1 MSKPKTTVIKKELTQ
16 DILKKHLEMNSKG
29 DLIWTHDTPKAKKGN
44 VAGTV
49 REKDGYHSIVLL
61 GVNYS
66 GKQLKHFYE
75 TGSWATFFRKK
86 PQVTVAIKEKGK
98 AKVVK
103 TEVKPK
109 PKVETKSKAKV
120 KKPIAQQIA
129 EMEQAKSANLKF
141 YDNNNFW
148 DDKEE

>member
-29 DLIWTHDTPKAKKGN
+29 DLVWTHDTPKAKKGN

-103 TEVKPK
+103 AEVKPK
-109 PKVETKSKAKV
+109 VEVKTKG
-120 KKPIAQQIA
+120 KKSIAQQIA
-129 EMEQAKSANLKF
+129 EMEKTKSESLKF

-148 DDKEE
+148 NDKEE

>member
-1 MSKPKTTVIKKELTQ
+1 MSKPKTTVAKKELTQ
-16 DILKKHLEMNSKG
+16 ETLKNHLEMNSKG
-29 DLIWTHDTPKAKKGN
+29 DLVWIHNTPKAKKGD

-49 REKDGYHSIVLL
+49 REKDGYHSVVLL

-86 PQVTVAIKEKGK
+86 SQVTVAIKEKGK
-98 AKVVK
+98 AKVTK
-103 TEVKPK
+103 AESK
-109 PKVETKSKAKV
+109 PKVEAKAKG

-129 EMEQAKSANLKF
+129 EMEQAKSANPKF

-148 DDKEE
+148 NNEEN

>member
-1 MSKPKTTVIKKELTQ
+1 MSKPKTTIIKKELTQ
-16 DILKKHLEMNSKG
+16 DILKKHLEMNPKG
-29 DLIWTHDTPKAKKGN
+29 DLVWTHDTPKAKKGN

-103 TEVKPK
+103 AEVKPK
-109 PKVETKSKAKV
+109 AEVKTKG
-120 KKPIAQQIA
+120 KKSIAQQIA
-129 EMEQAKSANLKF
+129 EMEQTKSENLKF

-148 DDKEE
+148 NDKEE